1 MSESD
6 DPRPPGSSRK
16 TGQPMPRLWKA
27 AAEATEEDQNGVKKS
42 RKDADTAPSKS
53 ANKSM
58 AVSPAGKA
66 KSAKGK
72 KSAADDDKSEKKVLL
87 EETPSLDTYESRR
100 RVRLIMG
107 TLGTVSVLL
116 LGWIFYRAF
125 LYAPLGFDVTADGDA
140 SAAPSGAEVRPSLD
154 QEARSMYNKA
164 EEFAKRGQT
173 DQALAMLQRIVKTYK
188 DTSTA
193 RDSLAAIDRASKNLP
208 LFSDA
213 PLVVAQPEEQKAPPT
228 EPPPPAVVD
237 ATPVEP
243 KPAEGQ
249 AALVLPANPAEVVVG
264 PPGAKATVANLSK
277 VAIPQRT
284 LPAGFQPN
292 LDMGTHESGWPLVI
306 VGDRDGSPMMLVPGG
321 TFTMG
326 SNEGQSAEAPAH
338 QVKLSTYY
346 IDQHEVTNRQ
356 FRIFLGESH
365 YRGNPAGKW
374 LTDDKARAE
383 PEAFPVV
390 SVNFQDAESFAT
402 WAGKEIP
409 TEAQWEL
416 AARSTDGRRYPWGD
430 ESAKWSKDRAYRQI
444 DQVMTFPED
453 RSVYGVFDMAGNA
466 LEWTRDWY
474 DPKYYHLFAKVTAE
488 NPAGPTPS
496 ARTRSPQH
504 VVRGAAKN
512 WSVTYREGVPHDRR
526 LAYLGFRCVLTVET
540 AGPAPVTG
548 NPATAPSGQP
558 VGKQSKPAAI
568 PF

>member
-6 DPRPPGSSRK
+6 DARPPDSSRR

-27 AAEATEEDQNGVKKS
+27 AAEPTDEDQKQVKKS
-42 RKDADTAPSKS
+42 RKDADAEASKS
-53 ANKSM
+53 ANKSKT
-58 AVSPAGKA
+58 ASPAGKA

-87 EETPSLDTYESRR
+87 EETPKLDTYESRR

-107 TLGTVSVLL
+107 TLGTVCVLL

-125 LYAPLGFDVTADGDA
+125 LYAPLGFDVTADGDTSA
-140 SAAPSGAEVRPSLD
+140 SASGTEVRSSLD
-154 QEARSMYNKA
+154 QEARFMYNKA
-164 EEFAKRGQT
+164 EEFAKNNQT
-173 DQALAMLQRIVKTYK
+173 DQALAMLKKIVKIYK

-193 RDSLAAIDRASKNLP
+193 RDSLAALDRASKKLP
-208 LFSDA
+208 LFDDGRT
-213 PLVVAQPEEQKAPPT
+213 LVVAQSEEQKAPT
-228 EPPPPAVVD
+228 EPSPPAVIN
-237 ATPVEP
+237 ATPIEP
-243 KPAEGQ
+243 QPAQGQ

-264 PPGAKATVANLSK
+264 APGASAKVANLSK
-277 VAIPQRT
+277 AATPQRT
-284 LPAGFQPN
+284 LPAGFQAN
-292 LDMGTHESGWPLVI
+292 LEMGTHESGWPLVI

-326 SNEGQSAEAPAH
+326 TNESQSTDAPAH

-365 YRGNPAGKW
+365 YRGTPPGKW
-374 LTDDKARAE
+374 LTDDKTKAE

-390 SVNFQDAESFAT
+390 LVNFQDAESFAT

-409 TEAQWEL
+409 TEAQWEM

-430 ESAKWSKDRAYRQI
+430 EPAKWSKARDYRQI
-444 DQVMTFPED
+444 DPVMTVPED
-453 RSVYGVFDMAGNA
+453 KSVYGVFDMAGNA
-466 LEWTRDWY
+466 QEWTRDWY
-474 DPKYYHLFAKVTAE
+474 DPKYYHRFTKTTLE

-496 ARTRSPQH
+496 AHSRSPQR
-504 VVRGAAKN
+504 VVRGGSKN

-526 LAYLGFRCVLTVET
+526 LGYLGFRCVLTVE
-540 AGPAPVTG
+540 APVPAPVTG
-548 NPATAPSGQP
+548 NPATTPADQP